1 MAPRTKKTEQPL
13 TQEEPLTIHPVLESD
28 SKQPDTEEP
37 VKAQPARRGRPK
49 KEPLPET
56 DMLPLTLGVVLQQAR
71 QAKHMK
77 LPSISK
83 KLRIK
88 EVYLESLEKGD
99 YSVFPALV
107 YGVGFLRSYA
117 SFLDLDPDEMIARFH
132 KETSDIKEEP
142 LDMPRSHDA
151 KILPSKKVTVISL
164 LLLFFLYLI
173 WNWYQIVTTDPLR
186 ALNKPTT
193 TKTVEI
199 IIPDEPSPVTADEI
213 PAPEPAPQK
222 TTETKAPAKPES
234 THTPVVYGL
243 KTPARVSF
251 VATGKTTIEIRD
263 LEANSVLLKKDL
275 DTSDRYNP
283 DADSDGLALKTTNA
297 GALDV
302 YVDGK
307 KVKTLGK
314 KGQVRTGIQLDAAHL
329 LKD

>member
-1 MAPRTKKTEQPL
+1 MLPYVKKTEQTLISDTPE
-13 TQEEPLTIHPVLESD
+13 TEAIPVEPQGD
-28 SKQPDTEEP
+28 AP
-37 VKAQPARRGRPK
+37 VKRGRGRPR
-49 KEPLPET
+49 KEPLPGT

-71 QAKHMK
+71 QSKHMK

-88 EVYLESLEKGD
+88 EVYLEALEKGD
-99 YSVFPALV
+99 YHVFPALV

-117 SFLDLDPDEMIARFH
+117 IYLDLNPDEMIARFH

-151 KILPSKKVTVISL
+151 KILPSFKIVALSL
-164 LLLFFLYLI
+164 LGLFFLYLI
-173 WNWYQIVTTDPLR
+173 WNVYQVMTRNPLS
-186 ALNKPTT
+186 ALQMPVLTES
-193 TKTVEI
+193 VEI
-199 IIPDEPSPVTADEI
+199 VVPTEPVPVTADEI
-213 PAPEPAPQK
+213 VVPEVVEVKAPEVEQK
-222 TTETKAPAKPES
+222 PIKPEKKR
-234 THTPVVYGL
+234 TPVVYGL

-251 VATGKTTIEIRD
+251 LATGKTTIEVRD
-263 LEANSVLLKKDL
+263 LEADKVLLKKNLEAGD
-275 DTSDRYNP
+275 SYNP
-283 DADSDGLALKTTNA
+283 DSDSEGLALKVTNA

-314 KGQVRTGIQLDAAHL
+314 KGQTKTGIQMDADYL

>member
-1 MAPRTKKTEQPL
+1 MAPRTKKTEETL
-13 TQEEPLTIHPVLESD
+13 ISEDTLKIRPVADEAVISE
-28 SKQPDTEEP
+28 QP
-37 VKAQPARRGRPK
+37 VKRGRSK
-49 KEPLPET
+49 KNSALGA

-88 EVYLESLEKGD
+88 EGYLEALEKGD
-99 YSVFPALV
+99 YHVFPALV
-107 YGVGFLRSYA
+107 YGTGFLRTYA
-117 SFLDLDPDEMIARFH
+117 DFLGLNPDEMIARFH

-142 LDMPRSHDA
+142 LDMPRSHDP
-151 KILPSKKVTVISL
+151 KILPSGKAVAISL
-164 LLLFFLYLI
+164 ILLFFLYLF
-173 WNWYQIVTTDPLR
+173 WNFIQVMTTNPFQELDKPVVTEAVEVKIVEE
-186 ALNKPTT
+186 AA
-193 TKTVEI
+193 
-199 IIPDEPSPVTADEI
+199 PVTADDL
-213 PAPEPAPQK
+213 AEPAVA
-222 TTETKAPAKPES
+222 E
-234 THTPVVYGL
+234 TPVLETDKKAEVKRTPLVYGL

-263 LEANSVLLKKDL
+263 TEAGSILLKKDL
-275 DTSDRYNP
+275 DTGDRYNP
-283 DADSDGLALKTTNA
+283 DADSEGLALKTTNA

-314 KGQVRTGIQLDAAHL
+314 KGQIKTGIQMDATHL